1 MLLSQRE
8 VDILLVAGFYKAVP
22 ANLSPDLGG
31 DTLKWLL
38 EMNLLKLNRSKTTC
52 RLSNQGRE
60 LLATAGFTFK
70 PDKHPLGDGELLT
83 RRLQS
88 AEIALALQQI
98 GVDVFLQDLPREPIP
113 QTYLSAYALRINSC
127 SNILGMAKF
136 NGYLYTPNIV
146 YIIYHLGSKLS
157 GFYPS
162 TESETFVR
170 HARSTNRDWRVLFIG
185 GKDYKEAFDLYS
197 RKKESTIKK
206 DCNFAQAAKEFER
219 VEILPLNL
227 IGLRILRIMSV
238 PDYKEKLVTYL
249 LDAKRAN
256 VTSISDGMVAENH
269 GLQINLSNDVNRLQ
283 CALKY
288 FDTISL
294 LHICEQSIFP
304 TVYFDKKI
312 KRCSMNLDEVE
323 NVIGLG
329 SLPDLTR
336 VPFIDRNGNG
346 IHLGERKI
354 YA

>member
-1 MLLSQRE
+1 MLLNKAE
-8 VDILLVAGFYKAVP
+8 ANILLIAGFYKAVP

-31 DTLKWLL
+31 DTLKWLI

-52 RLSNQGRE
+52 RLSNKGRE
-60 LLATAGFTFK
+60 LLATAGFVFK
-70 PDKHPLGDGELLT
+70 PDKHPLGDSELLT

-146 YIIYHLGSKLS
+146 YIIYHLGNKLS

-162 TESETFVR
+162 TESETFIR
-170 HARSTNRDWRVLFIG
+170 HARSINRDWRVLFIG
-185 GKDYKEAFDLYS
+185 GKDYKEMKEMLN
-197 RKKESTIKK
+197 RKKESKLK
-206 DCNFAQAAKEFER
+206 NDCNFIDAMNEFEN
-219 VEILPLNL
+219 VLTLPLSKN
-227 IGLRILRIMSV
+227 GLRMLRALSIPGYS
-238 PDYKEKLVTYL
+238 EKVATY
-249 LDAKRAN
+249 
-256 VTSISDGMVAENH
+256 
-269 GLQINLSNDVNRLQ
+269 
-283 CALKY
+283 
-288 FDTISL
+288 
-294 LHICEQSIFP
+294 P
-304 TVYFDKKI
+304 KKI
-312 KRCSMNLDEVE
+312 DNLNLLEEVLG
-323 NVIGLG
+323 IGKM
-329 SLPDLTR
+329 PDLTR